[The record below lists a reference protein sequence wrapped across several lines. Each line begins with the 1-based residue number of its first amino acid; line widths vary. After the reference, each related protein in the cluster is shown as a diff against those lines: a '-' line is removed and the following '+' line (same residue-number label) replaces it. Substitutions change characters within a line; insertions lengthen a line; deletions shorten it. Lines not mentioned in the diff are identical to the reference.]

1 MNPNT
6 DYSIRSFIGG
16 YDNNLTYLINCSRT
30 GAQVLID
37 AAVEL
42 SQLSPYI
49 NHEPLAVMIT
59 HGHQDH
65 IAFLDQYIS
74 HYPNMVIIGHPESSI
89 NHCQR
94 YKNIRDGEVIKVGE
108 LTFLVIYTPGHY
120 YDSICYMI
128 DPVLFTGDTMF
139 VGRTGRVK
147 SDKSDIKDLYD
158 SVYNK
163 ILTLPHNIRIYPG
176 HDYGESS
183 TILLKENIK
192 MSPLLQAK
200 DLMDFKERMKNYED
214 SRKSGS

>member
-37 AAVEL
+37 AAVDL

-65 IAFLDQYIS
+65 IAFLDQYIR
-74 HYPNMVIIGHPESSI
+74 HYPNMVIIGHSESSI
-89 NHCQR
+89 NHYQR

-163 ILTLPHNIRIYPG
+163 ILTLPRNIRIYPG

-200 DLMDFKERMKNYED
+200 DLMDFKERMKNYEEN
-214 SRKSGS
+214 RKPGS

>member
-1 MNPNT
+1 MKF
-6 DYSIRSFIGG
+6 Y
-16 YDNNLTYLINCSRT
+16 NC
-30 GAQVLID
+30 
-37 AAVEL
+37 
-42 SQLSPYI
+42 
-49 NHEPLAVMIT
+49 
-59 HGHQDH
+59 
-65 IAFLDQYIS
+65 
-74 HYPNMVIIGHPESSI
+74 HYASPESSI
-89 NHCQR
+89 NHYQR
-94 YKNIRDGEVIKVGE
+94 YKNIHDGEVIKVGE
-108 LTFLVIYTPGHY
+108 LTFLVICTPGHY

-163 ILTLPHNIRIYPG
+163 ILTLPHNIRIYPC

-200 DLMDFKERMKNYED
+200 NLMDFKERMKNYED
-214 SRKSGS
+214 SRKPGS

>member
-37 AAVEL
+37 AAVDL

-65 IAFLDQYIS
+65 IAFLDQYIR
-74 HYPNMVIIGHPESSI
+74 HYPNMVIIGHSESSI
-89 NHCQR
+89 NHYQR

-176 HDYGESS
+176 PVSYTHLTLP
-183 TILLKENIK
+183 TIY
-192 MSPLLQAK
+192 SV
-200 DLMDFKERMKNYED
+200 
-214 SRKSGS
+214 

>member
-37 AAVEL
+37 AAVDL

-74 HYPNMVIIGHPESSI
+74 HYPNMVIIGHSESSI
-89 NHCQR
+89 NHYQR

-158 SVYNK
+158 SC
-163 ILTLPHNIRIYPG
+163 
-176 HDYGESS
+176 
-183 TILLKENIK
+183 LLYTSDAADE
-192 MSPLLQAK
+192 
-200 DLMDFKERMKNYED
+200 
-214 SRKSGS
+214 

>member
-74 HYPNMVIIGHPESSI
+74 HYPNMVIIGHSESSI
-89 NHCQR
+89 NHYQR

-158 SVYNK
+158 SIYNK

-176 HDYGESS
+176 HDMEKALPFCSKR
-183 TILLKENIK
+183 ILK
-192 MSPLLQAK
+192 
-200 DLMDFKERMKNYED
+200 
-214 SRKSGS
+214 

>member
-37 AAVEL
+37 AAVDL
-42 SQLSPYI
+42 SQLSPHI

-65 IAFLDQYIS
+65 IAFLDQYIR
-74 HYPNMVIIGHPESSI
+74 HYPNMVIIGHSASSI
-89 NHCQR
+89 NHYQH

-200 DLMDFKERMKNYED
+200 DLMDFKERMKNYEEN
-214 SRKSGS
+214 RKSGS

>member
-65 IAFLDQYIS
+65 IAFLDQYIR
-74 HYPNMVIIGHPESSI
+74 HYPNMVIIGHSESSI
-89 NHCQR
+89 NHYQR

-163 ILTLPHNIRIYPG
+163 ILTFPHNIRIYPG

-200 DLMDFKERMKNYED
+200 DLMDFKERMKNYEKN
-214 SRKSGS
+214 RKPGS